1 MKNSRLLAVAL
12 AGAIATTV
20 WARCEGDP
28 TPATAQ
34 TLAAERATEAHNTIA
49 EGPVLPEH
57 QRVAPPTDLLA
68 DEPLDPIGLANGTG
82 TLELQAFHERDNQ
95 PAAGMNLRLLR
106 SGEQEAVQRAR
117 TEECGKATFL
127 ATPAGTYVLRND
139 RGDRDREVTIRAGAT
154 TRIPYPVS
162 AGICA
167 QGVVTDETG
176 TAIAGAR
183 IEVTEKDGGD
193 TYWVASSDA
202 AGQFTV
208 LDVSVDFRLSASIA
222 DRTSATTSLRSS
234 PKALHLVLRP
244 DGCCVAGFVIL
255 PNGAPIR
262 EALVTVDALTS
273 ARTDQFGRFV
283 RIGLSA
289 GSHNYTVQ
297 APGRETARGTVEI
310 SPTQPG
316 ELRIVMQEQA
326 SVEPKDSQGN
336 ALVNPAFGRR
346 SRNW

>member
-1 MKNSRLLAVAL
+1 MAL

-20 WARCEGDP
+20 WARCEADP

-34 TLAAERATEAHNTIA
+34 TLAAERAPEAPNTIA
-49 EGPVLPEH
+49 EAPVLPERH
-57 QRVAPPTDLLA
+57 RVAPPTDTPT

-82 TLELQAFHERDNQ
+82 TLVLQAFHERDNQ
-95 PAAGMNLRLLR
+95 PATGMNLRLLR
-106 SGEQEAVQRAR
+106 SGEQEAMQRAR
-117 TEECGKATFL
+117 TEEYGKATFL

-162 AGICA
+162 VGICA

-176 TAIAGAR
+176 AAIAGAR

-193 TYWVASSDA
+193 TYWVAATDA

-208 LDVSVDFRLSASIA
+208 LDVSVDFRLSACIA
-222 DRTSATTSLRSS
+222 GRTSATTSLRSS
-234 PKALHLVLRP
+234 PKAIHLVLRP
-244 DGCCVAGFVIL
+244 NGCCVEGFVIL

-273 ARTDQFGRFV
+273 ARTDQFGRFAL
-283 RIGLSA
+283 IGLSA

-316 ELRIVMQEQA
+316 SLRIVMQEQT
-326 SVEPKDSQGN
+326 SVEPKDSYFN
-336 ALVNPAFGRR
+336 PLVRP
-346 SRNW
+346 SSTVTPRNR